1 MVLCKCGCVHTVH
14 SDGVQTIQGIALIL
28 GSLIAWG
35 LGHISDGALYVYQ
48 YIFLGECVGCG
59 DWYLGKEADSVQS
72 TDRSD

>member
-1 MVLCKCGCVHTVH
+1 MVLCKRELVYTGH
-14 SDGVQTIQGIALIL
+14 SDCVLTIQGIALIL

-48 YIFLGECVGCG
+48 YIFLGECPNYRG
-59 DWYLGKEADSVQS
+59 WYLGKETDSVQS